1 MYLLMTTSSQG
12 HLVEEILA
20 VEEVIL
26 DLRATAQAL
35 MGLVFHPWQEVTWD
49 MQQLPSSNTCKS
61 LIHHLAYMYAASY
74 KSLKTQTGE
83 D

>member
-12 HLVEEILA
+12 YLVEEVLA

-35 MGLVFHPWQEVTWD
+35 MGLVFHP
-49 MQQLPSSNTCKS
+49 
-61 LIHHLAYMYAASY
+61 
-74 KSLKTQTGE
+74 
-83 D
+83 